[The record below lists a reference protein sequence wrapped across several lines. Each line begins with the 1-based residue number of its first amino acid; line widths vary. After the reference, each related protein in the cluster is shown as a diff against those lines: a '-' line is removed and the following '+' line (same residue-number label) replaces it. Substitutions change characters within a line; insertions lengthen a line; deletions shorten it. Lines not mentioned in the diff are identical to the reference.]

1 MMPDDDKYP
10 GKFKIAN
17 NGRAIENAIK
27 LCGSQAALART
38 LRESAG
44 VKCYAQK
51 VNEWRLRGIIPPYWV
66 KHIAKV
72 LDVDPSDLDPLL
84 YESAKAS

>member
-1 MMPDDDKYP
+1 MADDDKYP
-10 GKFKIAN
+10 GKFPIKN

-27 LCGSQAALART
+27 LCGSQAELARK
-38 LRESAG
+38 LRDSAG

-72 LDVDPSDLDPLL
+72 LSVDPIDLDPLL
-84 YESAKAS
+84 YESVKVS

>member
-1 MMPDDDKYP
+1 MADDDKYP
-10 GKFKIAN
+10 GKFAVKN

-27 LCGSQAALART
+27 HCGSQAELART

-72 LDVDPSDLDPLL
+72 LKVDPSDLDPLL
-84 YESAKAS
+84 YDAGEAS